1 MFIGVPYH
9 EYWHGDC
16 SQLHFYEEAHQ
27 LKERRDNRNLWM
39 QGRYVYE
46 AIADLSPILHA
57 FAKEGTQAIPY
68 LEEPFPLTREEAEER
83 EERERI
89 KKYNRL
95 KAHVE
100 QWADE
105 SNAKLKRK
113 EGE

>member
-1 MFIGVPYH
+1 
-9 EYWHGDC
+9 
-16 SQLHFYEEAHQ
+16 
-27 LKERRDNRNLWM
+27 M

-57 FAKEGTQAIPY
+57 FAKEGTQAKAY
-68 LEEPFPLTREEAEER
+68 LEEPFPLTQEEAKER

-95 KAHVE
+95 KAHVGR
-100 QWADE
+100 WADE
-105 SNAKLKRK
+105 ANAKFKRK